1 LKDLHEILRILEKD
15 GRLTA
20 AQVADMLGRPVDEI
34 EAIIRKAEEDGIIR
48 RYKAVVHW
56 DKAGEERVF
65 AFIDVKVTPTRGF
78 GFDDVAERIYRF
90 PEVTAVYLV
99 SGDHD
104 LRVMV
109 QGSTMQEVAN
119 FVYDKLATIDRVQS
133 TATHFVLRR
142 YKEDREIFA
151 EAEED
156 NRLAVTP

>member
-1 LKDLHEILRILEKD
+1 
-15 GRLTA
+15 
-20 AQVADMLGRPVDEI
+20 
-34 EAIIRKAEEDGIIR
+34 
-48 RYKAVVHW
+48 VVHW

-156 NRLAVTP
+156 HRLAVTP

>member
-1 LKDLHEILRILEKD
+1 MRDLHEVLRILEKD

-20 AQVADMLGRPVDEI
+20 AQVADMLGRDAQEI
-34 EAIIRKAEEDGIIR
+34 ESVIATAERERIIR

-56 DKAGEERVF
+56 DKAGEEKVF
-65 AFIDVKVTPTRGF
+65 AFIDVKVSPARGF
-78 GFDDVAERIYRF
+78 GFDDVAERIYKF

-99 SGDHD
+99 SGEHD
-104 LRVMV
+104 FRVMV
-109 QGSTMQEVAN
+109 QGATMQEVAN

-156 NRLAVTP
+156 HRLAVTP